1 MHPQLR
7 RFALA
12 GLVACGPAAAHAI
25 QVGDT
30 APDFTL
36 VDVSGASHSLSA
48 LRGNAV
54 LLAFIGYG

>member
-7 RFALA
+7 RFAFMAL
-12 GLVACGPAAAHAI
+12 LVCGPATAPAI
-25 QVGDT
+25 QVGDP

-36 VDVSGASHSLSA
+36 VDVNGVSHSLAA